1 MAQIENGISSK
12 QYLLEGALIMQDV
25 NHLIDNLKDGNTTT
39 MLVRPRNRSHQMLL
53 SSINL
58 PKPNQ

>member
-25 NHLIDNLKDGNTTT
+25 NHLIDNLKDGNYNNY
-39 MLVRPRNRSHQMLL
+39 VG
-53 SSINL
+53 SSPKSLTPNAHVIN
-58 PKPNQ
+58 